1 MKLIDGTLL
10 GMELRRSYK
19 GVLIWSVAIA
29 LSLLLVIAIYPLV
42 IDMYQAIP
50 PEFYDLMNAFGGIPD
65 TIVEYYA
72 TEGAMM
78 LQLFGA
84 LFAALQGFGAINRD
98 EREKTAESL
107 YSLPL
112 SRMTFFATKLLRV
125 TIEVVF
131 LCVFTALFSYFG
143 FLIVDEPIDYEPF
156 LVFSALNTVVFLVFA
171 WLCFAMA
178 ALMKPNQKPM
188 AAIAIPFVLYVVY
201 TIAMMTENETL
212 DLLKYVTP
220 FTFADPVEILKADF
234 RLEWISLTVFLGLT
248 LAGTIAGWKAFAR
261 REFTI

>member
-1 MKLIDGTLL
+1 LA
-10 GMELRRSYK
+10 MELRRSYK
-19 GVLIWSVAIA
+19 GVLIWTLAISA
-29 LSLLLVIAIYPLV
+29 SLVMVIAIYPLV
-42 IDMYQAIP
+42 IDMYAAIP
-50 PEFYDLMNAFGGIPD
+50 PEFYDLMAAFGGIPD

-78 LQLFGA
+78 LQLFGS

-112 SRMTFFATKLLRV
+112 SRMTFYCTKLLRV
-125 TIEVVF
+125 TLEVVF
-131 LCVFTALFSYFG
+131 LCGVTALFSYIG
-143 FLIVDEPIDYEPF
+143 FLIIDEPIDYPPF
-156 LVFSALNTVVFLVFA
+156 ILFSVLNTLVFLVFA

-178 ALMKPNQKPM
+178 ALLKPNQKPM

-201 TIAMMTENETL
+201 TIAMMTQNEVL
-212 DLLKYVTP
+212 DLLKYITP
-220 FTFADPVEILKADF
+220 FTFADPVEILKTDF
-234 RLEWISLTVFLGLT
+234 QLEWISMTVFLGLT
-248 LAGTIAGWKAFAR
+248 VFGTVAGWKAFAR